1 MAFSLGKKR
10 GKKKTQFMLV
20 LGLKTSLALHF
31 TSDTRRIIFCLK
43 FGIYSAIF
51 GVTSFFS
58 ELVM

>member
-1 MAFSLGKKR
+1 
-10 GKKKTQFMLV
+10 MLV
-20 LGLKTSLALHF
+20 LGLKTSLALRF
-31 TSDTRRIIFCLK
+31 TSDTRRIIICLK